1 MERSFQ
7 ISRLRFE
14 LWISDGAVASALAA
28 AWRPFATDEP
38 PDLRIDVDTSA
49 GRRPPGAQ
57 EPRVLPQVAA
67 TPGGGLRL
75 EGAGYEATVTPGR
88 ERAQIR
94 GFDEAL
100 PVESLVKILL
110 AEHLLA
116 RRGLLVHGVAVA
128 SGSSALLFTGP
139 SGAGK
144 STLGALCA
152 RAGLAVL
159 ADELV
164 AVFPEEGGGYRCE
177 GTPWN
182 VGGPRSARLAGVGLL
197 AWAGEARVEAA
208 EPAAVLRVL
217 LSNCVMADPSPEG
230 RARMFDAGT
239 TLLGAVRCVRLH
251 FARDERVAQALVA
264 AL

>member
-1 MERSFQ
+1 MERRFQ

-14 LWISDGAVASALAA
+14 LRIPDGAIASGLASA
-28 AWRPFATDEP
+28 WRSFATDEP
-38 PDLRIDVDTSA
+38 PDLCIDVDTSA
-49 GRRPPGAQ
+49 GRRPRGAQ
-57 EPRVLPQVAA
+57 EPLFLPQVAA

-75 EGAGYEATVTPGR
+75 EGAGYEATVMPGR
-88 ERAQIR
+88 ERAQVR
-94 GFDEAL
+94 GFDEAQ

-110 AEHLLA
+110 AEHLLV

-128 SGSSALLFTGP
+128 SGSSALLFTGQ

-152 RAGLAVL
+152 GAGLSVL

-164 AVFPEEGGGYRCE
+164 AVFPEEGSYSCE

-182 VGGPRSARLAGVGLL
+182 VGRPGAARLAGVGLL
-197 AWAGEARVEAA
+197 AWAEDARVEAA

-230 RARMFDAGT
+230 RARMFEAGT
-239 TLLGAVRCVRLH
+239 ALLGKVRSVRLH

>member
-7 ISRLRFE
+7 ISRLRFRLRLPE
-14 LWISDGAVASALAA
+14 GAAASALAS
-28 AWRPFATDEP
+28 AWRSFATSEP
-38 PDLRIDVDTSA
+38 ADLLVDIDISA

-57 EPRVLPQVAA
+57 EPWILPQVAA
-67 TPGGGLRL
+67 TPEGGLRL

-88 ERAQIR
+88 DHAQVR
-94 GFDEAL
+94 GFDEAQ

-110 AEHLLA
+110 ADRLLE
-116 RRGLLVHGVAVA
+116 RRGLLVHCVAVA
-128 SGSSALLFTGP
+128 SGASALLFTGP

-164 AVFPEEGGGYRCE
+164 AVVPEEGGGYRCE

-182 VGGPRSARLAGVGLL
+182 VGGPGSARLAGVGVL
-197 AWAGEARVEAA
+197 AWAGDARVEAA
-208 EPAAVLRVL
+208 EPSAVLRVL

-230 RARMFDAGT
+230 RARMFEAAT
-239 TLLGAVRCVRLH
+239 ALLAAARSVRLH
-251 FARDERVAQALVA
+251 FARDEHVAQALVA

>member
-1 MERSFQ
+1 VERSFQ
-7 ISRLRFE
+7 ISRLRFQ
-14 LWISDGAVASALAA
+14 LRAPDGAVASALAS
-28 AWRPFATDEP
+28 AWRPFETREP
-38 PDLRIDVDTSA
+38 ADLLIDVDTSA
-49 GRRPPGAQ
+49 GRRPRSAREPLIL
-57 EPRVLPQVAA
+57 PRVDA
-67 TPGGGLRL
+67 TPEGGLRL
-75 EGAGYEATVTPGR
+75 EGSGYEVAVTPGR
-88 ERAQIR
+88 ERAQVR
-94 GFDEAL
+94 GFDEAQ

-110 AEHLLA
+110 AERLLA
-116 RRGLLVHGVAVA
+116 WRGLLVHGVAVA
-128 SGSSALLFTGP
+128 SGASALLFTGQ

-164 AVFPEEGGGYRCE
+164 AVVPGEGGYTCE

-182 VGGPRSARLAGVGLL
+182 VGGPGSARLAGVGLL
-197 AWAGEARVEAA
+197 AWAEDARVEVA

-230 RARMFDAGT
+230 RARMFEVGT
-239 TLLGAVRCVRLH
+239 VLLGAVRCVRLH